1 MRAANG
7 YPVDSTGYAQYYG
20 QYYQQSAAVSPAQ
33 TATEAPPGYS
43 APPATATYY
52 SAPQGYQQYPYTTT
66 PGYNWN
72 AYYAGGYAAHPANT
86 SGVTTNS
93 GMTSQTQPVAS
104 TQPARVSYS
113 DVAKIHSTHT
123 VSTSSP
129 AYQPPKANLTKPAY
143 IPLKPRKILSES
155 PLAQQSADDATS
167 SASAQAAKQK
177 QLNDPTK
184 WPPSLKE
191 YVSKVFD
198 TCPSNKR
205 DMAEKQMK
213 DLITRTIQSGAM
225 WTTDWEGMALP
236 DYCVVTKPPNGVEP
250 MLVSEESP
258 TTTPKMKSK
267 KRKQQHDTST
277 LKAKSSP
284 KPVSSTAAK
293 SSPNIGS
300 ADEVT
305 TSVVDSDDSLLSRL
319 PPALRAA
326 EINRRQQRALRF
338 QSSAEIERQKA
349 LQSITAQKAREEF
362 LKAGAEGNPDVVD
375 WDEHTIIGTS
385 QQLEKRY
392 LRLTSAPDPST
403 VRPLM
408 ILERALEFVCDRW
421 KQERNYAYV
430 CDQLKSIRQ
439 DLTVQ
444 RIKNAFSVTVYERH
458 GRIALEMNDLGE
470 FNQCQS
476 QLMMLY
482 ELGLGTSE
490 GRDEYL
496 YLGAPRMSGYLMDTF
511 LERVRVSGMRV
522 VCRGYRPSMRVDWI
536 AKEFGWVG
544 DEGDKLRGEEECR
557 KWLDRAGVV
566 WDEEPTVPGT
576 VIAKGKKAKHR
587 RVVKNI
593 IKCKES
599 LPAFI
604 RMEEETRRKGV
615 DIKGQI

>member
-1 MRAANG
+1 
-7 YPVDSTGYAQYYG
+7 
-20 QYYQQSAAVSPAQ
+20 
-33 TATEAPPGYS
+33 
-43 APPATATYY
+43 
-52 SAPQGYQQYPYTTT
+52 
-66 PGYNWN
+66 
-72 AYYAGGYAAHPANT
+72 
-86 SGVTTNS
+86 
-93 GMTSQTQPVAS
+93 
-104 TQPARVSYS
+104 
-113 DVAKIHSTHT
+113 
-123 VSTSSP
+123 
-129 AYQPPKANLTKPAY
+129 
-143 IPLKPRKILSES
+143 
-155 PLAQQSADDATS
+155 
-167 SASAQAAKQK
+167 
-177 QLNDPTK
+177 TK

-236 DYCVVTKPPNGVEP
+236 DYCVVTKPTNGVEP
-250 MLVSEESP
+250 MIVSE
-258 TTTPKMKSK
+258 
-267 KRKQQHDTST
+267 D
-277 LKAKSSP
+277 
-284 KPVSSTAAK
+284 
-293 SSPNIGS
+293 SPNLGS
-300 ADEVT
+300 
-305 TSVVDSDDSLLSRL
+305 SD
-319 PPALRAA
+319 

-403 VRPLM
+403 VRPLT
-408 ILERALEFVCDRW
+408 ILERALEFVCERW

-490 GRDEYL
+490 GRDEYVGYRILYMILTNNQMISLLSSLTPPSKYTNANIHPCISHALSVRTAVSLNDYHRFFKL

-536 AKEFGWVG
+536 AKEFGWVA
-544 DEGDKLRGEEECR
+544 DEDDKLRGEEECR

-566 WDEEPTVPGT
+566 WDEEPTVPGA
-576 VIAKGKKAKHR
+576 VIPKGKKAKQR
-587 RVVKNI
+587 KLVKNI